1 MRGVILLL
9 LAVQPAFAIVQN
21 AQVDLA
27 DRAPVSLRGFW
38 EFSDGLNK
46 RLLRVDKEWR
56 LQGIE
61 KLATARFSIS
71 VGIPRE
77 LKNGDF
83 GLILPPVSA
92 AMKIF
97 LNEKLVAEKGIV
109 DARFRYPQN
118 SSEAFSWY
126 PIKLE
131 SLGSPDRQT
140 LTLEITGFQEGGGVY
155 GNAHIYFGGIEEI
168 KNKYNFIFLTTAFIA
183 AAIFMIGVFHFA
195 LVPDRNYRRANLHY
209 VLLSLAMSCHVL
221 GMNGLGYHL
230 LNNFVF
236 NAALIHII
244 VAAFPFALIGFSL
257 RYFQLKYPLIR
268 RLAYIYGGVM
278 AVVLI
283 ACAVIPDII
292 PTYLRY
298 GLPFGVGVMALSLS
312 FAVFAAVKGV
322 ASRIQGAPLVLT
334 GFLVYGGAVLNDVLF
349 YFSYATSVKL
359 ADGGFL
365 FAVICIAL
373 ALAQRLQRSTQEKNE
388 LRDWQKELNLAAQ
401 IQRLALP
408 GHTVNSPH
416 LQIRTLFK
424 PMKIIGGD
432 FYAFHEVSPDVTGI
446 LIADVS
452 GHGIAAAL
460 LVNTI
465 NTVFM
470 QQRQVAHDPAALMRN
485 MNVALFPHLREQFIT
500 AAYCLIDC
508 RAGKIR
514 IAQAGHPP
522 IYLLRKGEPTLQ
534 RAKPKGRFFGFE
546 EHLQFET
553 AEFDLKDFRRI
564 FLYSD
569 GVIEAGAV
577 TESPYSVTRLEDFLV
592 ASAENSA
599 EGLLVGLERD
609 IFQHTRTAMNTDD
622 DSSCVVVDLLAPQT
636 A

>member
-1 MRGVILLL
+1 MRGVIFWL
-9 LAVQPAFAIVQN
+9 LAICPAFTIPEN
-21 AQVDLA
+21 AQISLP
-27 DRAPVSLRGFW
+27 DRSPVSLRGLW
-38 EFSDGLNK
+38 EFSDGQNR

-56 LQGIE
+56 LQGVE
-61 KLATARFSIS
+61 KLSKAKFTLG
-71 VGIPRE
+71 VMIPRE
-77 LKNGDF
+77 LRNGDF
-83 GLILPPVSA
+83 ALILPPVSA
-92 AMKIF
+92 AVRIF
-97 LNEKLVAEKGIV
+97 LNDKLIAEKGIV
-109 DARFRYPQN
+109 DTRFRYPQN

-131 SLGSPDRQT
+131 SLTPAERQS

-168 KNKYNFIFLTTAFIA
+168 KDKYNFIFLTTAFIA
-183 AAIFMIGVFHFA
+183 AAIFMIAVFHFA

-257 RYFQLKYPLIR
+257 RYFQLKFPLIR
-268 RLAYIYGGVM
+268 KFAYYYGGVM
-278 AVVLI
+278 ALVLI
-283 ACAVIPDII
+283 SCAVIPDFI
-292 PTYLRY
+292 PLYLRY
-298 GLPFGVGVMALSLS
+298 GLPAGVGAMALSLI
-312 FAVFAAVKGV
+312 FAIFAAVKGV
-322 ASRIQGAPLVLT
+322 AARIQGARLVLT

-349 YFSYATSVKL
+349 YFSNALSVKL

-408 GHTVNSPH
+408 GHTVTSPH
-416 LQIRTLFK
+416 LQICTLFK

-432 FYAFHEVSPDVTGI
+432 FFAFQEISPDVTGI
-446 LIADVS
+446 FIADVS

-470 QQRQVAHDPAALMRN
+470 QQRSVAYDPAVLMQN
-485 MNVALFPHLREQFIT
+485 MNAALFPHLREQFIT
-500 AAYCLIDC
+500 AAYCVIDGH
-508 RAGKIR
+508 AGKIR

-522 IYLLRKGEPTLQ
+522 IYLLRRGEPLLQ
-534 RAKPKGRFFGFE
+534 RAKPRGRFFGFE
-546 EHLQFET
+546 ELLQFET
-553 AEFDLKDFRRI
+553 AEYALRDFQRI

-569 GVIEAGAV
+569 GVIEAGAIADR
-577 TESPYSVTRLEDFLV
+577 PYSAARLEHFLV
-592 ASAENSA
+592 TSAASSA
-599 EGLLVGLERD
+599 EGLLSALEQD
-609 IFQHTRTAMNTDD
+609 IFRYTRTAMNNDD
-622 DSSCVVVDLLAPQT
+622 DSSCVVVDLLVV
-636 A
+636 

>member
-1 MRGVILLL
+1 MRHVIFWL
-9 LAVQPAFAIVQN
+9 LAVYPAVALPEN
-21 AQVDLA
+21 AQTSLA
-27 DRAPVSLRGFW
+27 DRAPASLRGLW
-38 EFSDGLNK
+38 EFSDGQSK

-56 LQGIE
+56 LQGVA
-61 KLATARFSIS
+61 KVSKARFSL
-71 VGIPRE
+71 GIVIPHE
-77 LKNGDF
+77 LRSGDF
-83 GLILPPVSA
+83 ALILPPVSA
-92 AMKIF
+92 AVRIF
-97 LNEKLVAEKGIV
+97 LNEKLIAEKGIV
-109 DARFRYPQN
+109 DQRFRYPQN

-131 SLGSPDRQT
+131 SLSPAVQQK

-168 KNKYNFIFLTTAFIA
+168 KDRYSFIFLTTAFIA
-183 AAIFMIGVFHFA
+183 AAIFMIAVFHFS
-195 LVPDRNYRRANLHY
+195 LVGDRIYRRANLHY

-244 VAAFPFALIGFSL
+244 VAAFPFALVGFSL
-257 RYFQLKYPLIR
+257 RYFQLQYPLIR
-268 RLAYIYGGVM
+268 RLAYYYGASM

-283 ACAVIPDII
+283 SCAIMPDVIPF
-292 PTYLRY
+292 YLRY
-298 GLPFGVGVMALSLS
+298 GLPFGVAVMALSLV
-312 FAVFAAVKGV
+312 FALFAAVKGV
-322 ASRIQGAPLVLT
+322 LGRIQGARLVLA
-334 GFLVYGGAVLNDVLF
+334 GFLVYGAAVLNDVLF

-359 ADGGFL
+359 ADAGFL
-365 FAVICIAL
+365 FAVVCVAL

-388 LRDWQKELNLAAQ
+388 LSDWQKELNLAAQ

-408 GHTVNSPH
+408 AHTVNAPH

-432 FYAFHEVSPDVTGI
+432 FFAFHEISRDVTGI

-465 NTVFM
+465 NTIFM
-470 QQRQVAHDPAALMRN
+470 QQRHVADQPALLMQN
-485 MNVALFPHLREQFIT
+485 MNSALYPHLREQFIT
-500 AAYCLIDC
+500 AAYCVVD
-508 RAGKIR
+508 RGRGKIR

-522 IYLLRKGEPTLQ
+522 IYLLRRGEPQLL

-546 EHLQFET
+546 EHLHFET
-553 AEFDLKDFRRI
+553 EEYELRDFQRI

-569 GVIEAGAV
+569 GVIEAGAIK
-577 TESPYSVTRLEDFLV
+577 TSPYSVSRLEDFLL
-592 ASAENSA
+592 ASSGSSA
-599 EGLLVGLERD
+599 EGLLEDLERD
-609 IFQHTRTAMNTDD
+609 ILRHTHTAMNTDD
-622 DSSCVVVDLLAPQT
+622 DSSCVVVDLLVA
-636 A
+636 

>member
-1 MRGVILLL
+1 MRSMILWL
-9 LAVQPAFAIVQN
+9 LATGSAFSVPEN
-21 AQVDLA
+21 AQLSLT
-27 DRAPVSLRGFW
+27 DRSPVSLRGLW
-38 EFSDGLNK
+38 EFSDGQSR

-56 LQGIE
+56 LQGVE
-61 KLATARFSIS
+61 KVSKARFTLG
-71 VGIPRE
+71 VMIPRE
-77 LKNGDF
+77 LRNGDF

-92 AMKIF
+92 AVRIF
-97 LNEKLVAEKGIV
+97 LNDKLIAEKGLV

-131 SLGSPDRQT
+131 SLAAAERQS

-155 GNAHIYFGGIEEI
+155 GNAHIYLGGIDEI
-168 KNKYNFIFLTTAFIA
+168 KSKYNFIFLTTAFIA
-183 AAIFMIGVFHFA
+183 AAIFMIAVFHFA

-268 RLAYIYGGVM
+268 KLAYYYGGLM
-278 AVVLI
+278 ALVLI
-283 ACAVIPDII
+283 SCAVIPDCI
-292 PTYLRY
+292 PLYLRY
-298 GLPFGVGVMALSLS
+298 GLPAGVGAMTLSLL
-312 FAVFAAVKGV
+312 FAIFAAIKGV
-322 ASRIQGAPLVLT
+322 AGRVQGAPLVLS

-349 YFSYATSVKL
+349 YFSNATSVKL
-359 ADGGFL
+359 ADSGFL

-408 GHTVNSPH
+408 ARRVISPH
-416 LQIRTLFK
+416 LQICTLFK

-432 FYAFHEVSPDVTGI
+432 FFAFHEISPSLTGI

-470 QQRQVAHDPAALMRN
+470 QQRQVANEPAQLMENMNAALY
-485 MNVALFPHLREQFIT
+485 PHLKEQFIT
-500 AAYCLIDC
+500 AAYCVIDGD
-508 RAGKIR
+508 AGKIR

-522 IYLLRKGEPTLQ
+522 IYLLRRGEQALL
-534 RAKPKGRFFGFE
+534 RAKPKGRFFGFDE
-546 EHLQFET
+546 RLKFET
-553 AEFDLKDFRRI
+553 EEYELRDFQRI

-577 TESPYSVTRLEDFLV
+577 RTSPYSVARLENFLL
-592 ASAENSA
+592 ASAGSSA
-599 EGLLVGLERD
+599 EGLLKELEQDVLR
-609 IFQHTRTAMNTDD
+609 HTRTAMNTDD
-622 DSSCVVVDLLAPQT
+622 DSSCVVVDLLVA
-636 A
+636 

>member
-1 MRGVILLL
+1 MLLL
-9 LAVQPAFAIVQN
+9 LAVQPAFAGVEN
-21 AQVDLA
+21 AQVSLS
-27 DRAPVSLRGFW
+27 DRSPVSLRGLW

-56 LQGIE
+56 LQGVE
-61 KLATARFSIS
+61 KLSQARFTLGIL
-71 VGIPRE
+71 IPRE
-77 LKNGDF
+77 LRNGDF
-83 GLILPPVSA
+83 ALILPPVSA
-92 AMKIF
+92 AVRIF
-97 LNEKLVAEKGIV
+97 LNEKLIAEKGIV

-131 SLGSPDRQT
+131 SLTSNELQS

-236 NAALIHII
+236 NAALIHIL

-268 RLAYIYGGVM
+268 KLAYYYGGLM
-278 AVVLI
+278 AIILVS
-283 ACAVIPDII
+283 CAVIPDMI
-292 PTYLRY
+292 PQYLRY
-298 GLPFGVGVMALSLS
+298 GLPMGVAAMTLSLI
-312 FAVFAAVKGV
+312 FAIFAAIKGV
-322 ASRIQGAPLVLT
+322 LGRIQGAPLVLS

-349 YFSYATSVKL
+349 YFSNATSVKL

-408 GHTVNSPH
+408 EHTVNSQH

-432 FYAFHEVSPDVTGI
+432 FFAFHEISPEVTGI
-446 LIADVS
+446 FIADVS

-470 QQRQVAHDPAALMRN
+470 QQRPVANDPALLMQN
-485 MNVALFPHLREQFIT
+485 MNLALYPHLKEQFIT
-500 AAYCLIDC
+500 AAYCVIDC
-508 RAGKIR
+508 NAGKIR

-522 IYLLRKGEPTLQ
+522 IYMLRRGEQGLL
-534 RAKPKGRFFGFE
+534 RAKPKGRFFGFD
-546 EHLQFET
+546 EHLK
-553 AEFDLKDFRRI
+553 FDTEEYELRDFQRI

-569 GVIEAGAV
+569 GVIEAGAIR
-577 TESPYSVTRLEDFLV
+577 TSPYSAARLEDFLL
-592 ASAENSA
+592 ASKGSTAD
-599 EGLLVGLERD
+599 GLLKELERD
-609 IFQHTRTAMNTDD
+609 IVKHTNTAMNTDD
-622 DSSCVVVDLLAPQT
+622 DSSCVVVDLLVA
-636 A
+636 

>member
-1 MRGVILLL
+1 MRAVIFLL
-9 LAVQPAFAIVQN
+9 LAVSPAIAVPEN
-21 AQVDLA
+21 AQITLSG
-27 DRAPVSLRGFW
+27 RAPVSLRGFW
-38 EFSDGLNK
+38 EFSAGNQK
-46 RLLRVDKEWR
+46 SSLRVDKEWR
-56 LQGIE
+56 LQGVE
-61 KLATARFSIS
+61 KVSQARFTLGI
-71 VGIPRE
+71 VIPRE
-77 LKNGDF
+77 LRNGDF

-92 AMKIF
+92 AVRIF
-97 LNEKLVAEKGIV
+97 LNDKLIAEKGVV

-126 PIKLE
+126 PVKLE
-131 SLGSPDRQT
+131 SLGAAERQS
-140 LTLEITGFQEGGGVY
+140 LSLEITGFQEGGGVY

-168 KNKYNFIFLTTAFIA
+168 KDKYNFIFLTTAFIA
-183 AAIFMIGVFHFA
+183 AAIFMIAVFHFA
-195 LVPDRNYRRANLHY
+195 LVPDRTYRRANLHY

-230 LNNFVF
+230 FNNFVF

-257 RYFQLKYPLIR
+257 RYFQLRYPLIR
-268 RLAYIYGGVM
+268 KLAYYYGGFM
-278 AVVLI
+278 AAVLI
-283 ACAVIPDII
+283 SCALVPDVIPL
-292 PTYLRY
+292 YLRY
-298 GLPFGVGVMALSLS
+298 GLPLGVSAMTLSLV
-312 FAVFAAVKGV
+312 FAIFAAVKGV
-322 ASRIQGAPLVLT
+322 AGRIQGAPLVLT

-349 YFSYATSVKL
+349 YFSNATSIKL

-373 ALAQRLQRSTQEKNE
+373 ALAQRLQRSSQEKNE

-408 GHTVNSPH
+408 AHSVDSTH
-416 LQIRTLFK
+416 LRIRTLFK

-432 FYAFHEVSPDVTGI
+432 FFAFHEISPAVTGV

-470 QQRQVAHDPAALMRN
+470 QQRHVANDPALLMQN
-485 MNVALFPHLREQFIT
+485 MNSALYPHLKEQFIT
-500 AAYCLIDC
+500 AAYCVIDGA
-508 RAGKIR
+508 AGKIR

-522 IYLLRKGEPTLQ
+522 IYMLRRGEQALQ

-546 EHLQFET
+546 ESLKFECDEYELR
-553 AEFDLKDFRRI
+553 EFQRI

-569 GVIEAGAV
+569 GVIEAGAIAA
-577 TESPYSVTRLEDFLV
+577 SPYSVARLESFLL
-592 ASAENSA
+592 ASAESTA
-599 EGLLVGLERD
+599 DGLLQELEKD
-609 IFQHTRTAMNTDD
+609 ILRHTRTAMNTDD
-622 DSSCVVVDLLAPQT
+622 DSSCVVVDLLVA
-636 A
+636 

>member
-1 MRGVILLL
+1 MRGVMLLL
-9 LAVQPAFAIVQN
+9 LAVQPAFASVEN
-21 AQVDLA
+21 AQISLS
-27 DRAPVSLRGFW
+27 DRSPVSLRGLW
-38 EFSDGLNK
+38 EFSDGAHQ

-56 LQGIE
+56 LQGVE
-61 KLATARFSIS
+61 KLSKARFTLGIL
-71 VGIPRE
+71 IPRE
-77 LKNGDF
+77 LRNGDF
-83 GLILPPVSA
+83 ALILPPVSA
-92 AMKIF
+92 AVRIF
-97 LNEKLVAEKGIV
+97 LNEKLIAEKGIV

-131 SLGSPDRQT
+131 SLASAERQS
-140 LTLEITGFQEGGGVY
+140 LTLEITGFQEGVGVY
-155 GNAHIYFGGIEEI
+155 GNAHIYFGGIDEV

-244 VAAFPFALIGFSL
+244 VAAFPFALVGFSL
-257 RYFQLKYPLIR
+257 RYFQLQYPLIR
-268 RLAYIYGGVM
+268 KLAYYYGGLM

-283 ACAVIPDII
+283 SCALLPDII
-292 PTYLRY
+292 PLYLRY
-298 GLPFGVGVMALSLS
+298 GLPVGVAAMTLSLI
-312 FAVFAAVKGV
+312 FAIFAAVKGV
-322 ASRIQGAPLVLT
+322 AGRIQGAPLVLS

-349 YFSYATSVKL
+349 YFSNATSVKL

-373 ALAQRLQRSTQEKNE
+373 ALAQRLQRSSQEKSE
-388 LRDWQKELNLAAQ
+388 LRDWQKELKLAAQ

-408 GHTVNSPH
+408 ARKVTSPY
-416 LQIRTLFK
+416 LQISTLFK

-432 FYAFHEVSPDVTGI
+432 FFAFHEISPAVTGVF
-446 LIADVS
+446 IADVS

-465 NTVFM
+465 NTVFV
-470 QQRQVAHDPAALMRN
+470 QQRHVAKDPALLMQN
-485 MNVALFPHLREQFIT
+485 MNTALFPHLKEQFIT
-500 AAYCLIDC
+500 AAYCVIDGS
-508 RAGKIR
+508 AGKIR

-522 IYLLRKGEPTLQ
+522 IYLLRRGEQALL
-534 RAKPKGRFFGFE
+534 RAKPKGRFFGFD
-546 EHLQFET
+546 EHLFFET
-553 AEFDLKDFRRI
+553 EEYELRDFQRI

-569 GVIEAGAV
+569 GVIEAGAIR
-577 TESPYSVTRLEDFLV
+577 TSPYSVARLENFLL
-592 ASAENSA
+592 ASTGSTAD
-599 EGLLVGLERD
+599 GLLNELERD
-609 IFQHTRTAMNTDD
+609 ILKHTSTPMNTDD
-622 DSSCVVVDLLAPQT
+622 DSSCVVVDLLVA
-636 A
+636 